1 MTYSQATLEAIVD
14 MGDGVREY
22 NRGVLACIG
31 KLDLWHAWSFAC
43 LEADSAAAAERSRL
57 DKKYGDDDLAKAL
70 DTGGPPELDKANARL
85 VQAWGPIQSI
95 IDAAREQLGKIDHM
109 GLDQGI

>member
-1 MTYSQATLEAIVD
+1 LKW
-14 MGDGVREY
+14 GGGVRDY

-43 LEADSAAAAERSRL
+43 VQADSASAAEHRRL

-70 DTGGPPELDKANARL
+70 DAGDAPELDEANARL
-85 VQAWGPIQSI
+85 IQAWKPIQSI
-95 IDAAREQLGKIDHM
+95 IDAARESLHR
-109 GLDQGI
+109 